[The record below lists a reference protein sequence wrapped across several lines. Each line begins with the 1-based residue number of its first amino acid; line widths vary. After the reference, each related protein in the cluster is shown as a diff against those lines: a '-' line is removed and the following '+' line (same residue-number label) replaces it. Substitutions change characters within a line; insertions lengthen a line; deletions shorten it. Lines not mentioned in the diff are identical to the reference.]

1 MAAARG
7 LLRLLLSSALLVC
20 CGAEEVVSLTSQN
33 FDQTNQGT
41 WLVNFSAPW
50 CGHCKRLAPVYEK
63 VAEHFH
69 ADRASAVRIAKMDAT
84 AETEIA
90 ERYNVVGFPSIVL
103 LQGGTSHDFKGQRT
117 FEEIVRFVE
126 SHAPKKAPTP
136 AGGALTATAQLT
148 AAGERL
154 IAVMHQLRDYVRE
167 VFTTLTVAEVA
178 WSYWRFGAS
187 LSGLIFIAIA
197 SIQTLD
203 QRRED

>member
-1 MAAARG
+1 VLPAACSLRPLPAASAAYAHYLPRLTAPRCALPAARCP
-7 LLRLLLSSALLVC
+7 LPAARCL
-20 CGAEEVVSLTSQN
+20 Q
-33 FDQTNQGT
+33 
-41 WLVNFSAPW
+41 
-50 CGHCKRLAPVYEK
+50 RLAPVYEK